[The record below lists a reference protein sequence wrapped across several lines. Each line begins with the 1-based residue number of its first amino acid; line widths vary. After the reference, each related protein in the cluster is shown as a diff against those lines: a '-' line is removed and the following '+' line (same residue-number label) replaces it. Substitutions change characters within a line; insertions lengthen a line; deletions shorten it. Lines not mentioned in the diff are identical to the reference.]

1 MFMGIT
7 TADIKEIDMIN
18 AKLVILSSIT
28 LNITNGSMKRNSD
41 SMDSGINIQTK
52 IIPASVTYGTLENTR
67 LK

>member
-7 TADIKEIDMIN
+7 IADIKEIDMIN
-18 AKLVILSSIT
+18 TKLVILSSIT

-41 SMDSGINIQTK
+41 SMDSGINMHTK
-52 IIPASVTYGTLENTR
+52 IIPASVTYETLENTK

>member
-1 MFMGIT
+1 MGIT
-7 TADIKEIDMIN
+7 IADIKEIDMIN
-18 AKLVILSSIT
+18 TRLVILSSIT

-41 SMDSGINIQTK
+41 SMDSGINMHTK